1 MIEEKIVYEYLE
13 SIDVKQLGLEHCREK
28 PIITGSYS
36 GESNKIYFVRYGLVS
51 FVLKI
56 NGVKDKDPEFFEREF
71 YKLRS
76 LEEFGIAPKAFIYDK
91 SSLGSQSMILE
102 MIEGETLKGKR
113 SDSYLEQILFS
124 LNKMAEIPTDVLK
137 EREGFK
143 RNINSCWEYV
153 HLFPAHSQRQLAEYS
168 NKIGEDQIYRLCRKA
183 SETVMKRIENE
194 KDSFRDAQMG
204 LIHTGLHPENMVY
217 TPAGKIRFID
227 WEHSS
232 IGDRA
237 FEISSLLRSNNFSEE
252 SIERIFKEYRGQTGN
267 FRSRVNLYTDLFKV
281 HEVLWHALR
290 LDKARKGELN
300 LSQDK
305 TESYYQEQ
313 LNKHLEILENSGLI

>member
-1 MIEEKIVYEYLE
+1 
-13 SIDVKQLGLEHCREK
+13 
-28 PIITGSYS
+28 
-36 GESNKIYFVRYGLVS
+36 
-51 FVLKI
+51 
-56 NGVKDKDPEFFEREF
+56 
-71 YKLRS
+71 
-76 LEEFGIAPKAFIYDK
+76 
-91 SSLGSQSMILE
+91 MILE

-237 FEISSLLRSNNFSEE
+237 FEISSLLRSNDFSEE

-267 FRSRVNLYTDLFKV
+267 FRSRVNLYMDLFKV

-290 LDKARKGELN
+290 FDKARKGELN

-305 TESYYQEQ
+305 TESYYQER
-313 LNKHLEILENSGLI
+313 LNKHLENLKNSGLI